1 MPATL
6 HDILAPGGAIARR
19 LGEKFESRPQQLEMA
34 AAVEEAF
41 TSNHH
46 LLVEAGT
53 GVGKSFAYL
62 LPAID
67 FAVKH
72 KKRVII
78 STHTISLQEQLID
91 KDIPLLQSVYPDEF
105 TAVLV
110 KGRGNYLCQRRLEQ
124 ARKRQSQLFDS
135 ERELES
141 LWLIEEWAQQ
151 MVESGGNGSLAEL
164 PTLPNDQVWNKV
176 NAEQGNCLGKKCK
189 FYEGCFWQSA
199 KRRMHGGNI
208 LVVNHALFFSDLGL
222 RMAGV
227 NYLPKYDLVILDEA
241 HTAEDVA
248 GEHFGLRISEA
259 SVRYN
264 LRMLYDTKRGKGLL
278 STHGA
283 KANDAIG
290 DVVELNSV
298 AEHFFERVIAWQEQH
313 GRQNGR
319 VQEADVVKNTL
330 SPKLRELS
338 KHLKEMLAKVEDE
351 GEMSELGSAATKI
364 KGMADSVEAVVSQK
378 LEDAVYWFNVSGRT
392 PKRVSLHAAPVNVA
406 EGLKRHLFAKV
417 PSVVMTSATLCTGKS
432 CARGVG
438 VSPTPAQRDGQLR
451 HGKYFPHLERAGGV
465 YAVTFRLHDSL
476 PADKV
481 EALRAERTALESARK
496 SRLLDDS
503 EWHRLTQLHQ
513 KRTQEYLDAGYGACW
528 LRDDRIAEVV
538 AAALKK
544 FDGDRYRLI
553 AWIIMANHVH
563 GVIQPLGSTSLA
575 AIMHSLKSY
584 TAKVANRI
592 LHKEGGFWQD
602 EYYDHLIR
610 DEADLRNQV
619 EYVWTNADR
628 IGVPDYK
635 WRGVSETDVDQL
647 VNATDQTVRGQDA
660 HATADLEARATHPPD
675 PAFAYIRSRLGVE
688 ENCHTLQLGSPFDY
702 STQATLYI
710 ETALPE
716 PNDTR
721 RFLPAACQRI
731 IKYLRETNGGAFV
744 LFTSYSALLDAATR
758 LKDTIENE
766 LHLPLLVQ
774 GQNAPRRVLL
784 ERFRSTENAVLFGTA
799 SFWQGIDVQ
808 GEQLR
813 NVIIVKLPFAVPDEP
828 LVEARLEAIER
839 AGGNPFMDYS
849 VPQAVIKLKQ
859 GFGRLIRS
867 KLDRGIVAIL
877 DSRVKTKRYGRIFLD
892 ALPECRVV
900 EVGLGDEEVSR

>member
-1 MPATL
+1 MPAAL
-6 HDILAPGGAIARR
+6 HDILAPGGAVARR
-19 LGEKFESRPQQLEMA
+19 LGDKFEPRPQQLEMA

-41 TSNHH
+41 ANGHH

-110 KGRGNYLCQRRLEQ
+110 KGRGNYLCQRRLEL
-124 ARKRQSQLFDS
+124 ARMRQSHLFDT

-141 LWLIEEWAQQ
+141 LWMIEEWAQQ
-151 MVESGGNGSLAEL
+151 MVESRGNGSLAEL

-189 FYEGCFWQSA
+189 FYDGCFWQAA

-227 NYLPKYDLVILDEA
+227 NYLPKHDLVILDEA
-241 HTAEDVA
+241 HTVEDVA

-264 LRMLYDTKRGKGLL
+264 LRMLYDVKRGKGLL
-278 STHGA
+278 NTHGA

-290 DVVELNSV
+290 DIVELNSI
-298 AEHFFERVIAWQEQH
+298 AERFFERVIAWQERH
-313 GRQNGR
+313 GRKNGR

-330 SPKLRELS
+330 SPKLRELG
-338 KHLKEMLAKVEDE
+338 KHLKAMLIDVEDD
-351 GEMSELGSAATKI
+351 GEASELSSAATKV

-378 LEDAVYWFNVSGRT
+378 LQDAVYWFDVSGRT
-392 PKRVSLHAAPVNVA
+392 PKRVSLHAAPINVA

-432 CARGVG
+432 N
-438 VSPTPAQRDGQLR
+438 PQRSGPD
-451 HGKYFPHLERAGGV
+451 A
-465 YAVTFRLHDSL
+465 LH
-476 PADKV
+476 
-481 EALRAERTALESARK
+481 
-496 SRLLDDS
+496 
-503 EWHRLTQLHQ
+503 
-513 KRTQEYLDAGYGACW
+513 
-528 LRDDRIAEVV
+528 
-538 AAALKK
+538 
-544 FDGDRYRLI
+544 
-553 AWIIMANHVH
+553 
-563 GVIQPLGSTSLA
+563 
-575 AIMHSLKSY
+575 
-584 TAKVANRI
+584 
-592 LHKEGGFWQD
+592 
-602 EYYDHLIR
+602 
-610 DEADLRNQV
+610 
-619 EYVWTNADR
+619 NAH
-628 IGVPDYK
+628 
-635 WRGVSETDVDQL
+635 EL
-647 VNATDQTVRGQDA
+647 QT
-660 HATADLEARATHPPD
+660 RATGKRASSASRDTGSEPVQGPPEQTAD
-675 PAFAYIRSRLGVE
+675 PAFTYIRSRLGAE
-688 ENCHTLQLGSPFDY
+688 ENCHTLQLGSPFNY
-702 STQATLYI
+702 SQQATLYI

-716 PNDTR
+716 PGDTR
-721 RFLPAACQRI
+721 RFLPAACDRI
-731 IKYLRETNGGAFV
+731 VKYLAQTNGGAFV
-744 LFTSYSALLDAATR
+744 LFTSYSALLDAASR
-758 LKDTIENE
+758 LKDTIEGE
-766 LHLPLLVQ
+766 LRLPLLVQ

-784 ERFRSTENAVLFGTA
+784 ERFRSTENAVLFGTS

-828 LVEARLEAIER
+828 LVESRLEAIER

-892 ALPECRVV
+892 ALPDCRVV
-900 EVGLGDEEVSR
+900 EVGLGDDEVSG